1 MKMDLIA
8 VVGEYTNAAGEN
20 KKRFVKVGT
29 LFDKGNGMSIK
40 IDAIPAAGW
49 DGWLSAKSQMEQRT
63 DQRQGQRQQYRGLPK
78 DEDDTPF

>member
-49 DGWLSAKSQMEQRT
+49 DGWLSAKPQTEQAPRQN
-63 DQRQGQRQQYRGLPK
+63 QRPQYRGLPK
-78 DEDDTPF
+78 DEPDDTPF

>member
-29 LFDKGNGMSIK
+29 LFDKGNTFSIK
-40 IDAIPAAGW
+40 IDSIPASGW
-49 DGWLSAKSQMEQRT
+49 DGWLSAKPQTEQ
-63 DQRQGQRQQYRGLPK
+63 QPRQGQRQQYRGLPK
-78 DEDDTPF
+78 DDFESDTPF